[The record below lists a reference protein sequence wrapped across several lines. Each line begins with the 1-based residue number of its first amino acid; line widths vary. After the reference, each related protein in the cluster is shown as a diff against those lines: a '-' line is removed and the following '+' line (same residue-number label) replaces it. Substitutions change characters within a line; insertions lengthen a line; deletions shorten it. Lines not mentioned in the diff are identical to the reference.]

1 MEQLEE
7 HPSPDTVLW
16 SSHPYEPDT
25 WPSPHTTPTNTH
37 YPLDSAYWSM
47 QGQLE
52 PDNYRLRVELQ
63 EVQDD
68 EEEEQVKQVES
79 HNEQLLV
86 LSS

>member
-1 MEQLEE
+1 
-7 HPSPDTVLW
+7 
-16 SSHPYEPDT
+16 
-25 WPSPHTTPTNTH
+25 
-37 YPLDSAYWSM
+37 M